1 MKRLV
6 HEEKKMK
13 YALLALLLVSF
24 GSIAEPKLENT
35 KQVVQISEDTHNWHV
50 DLDCKKE
57 LDPKQEAIVRAKG
70 RDVRVGAMVRVEQD
84 GKKQR
89 CEVRQ
94 LLVTFAA
101 L

>member
-1 MKRLV
+1 
-6 HEEKKMK
+6 MK
-13 YALLALLLVSF
+13 YTLLALLLVSF

-35 KQVVQISEDTHNWHV
+35 KQVIQITEDTHNWHV

-57 LDPKQEAIVRAKG
+57 LDPQQEATIRSKD
-70 RDVRVGAMVRVEQD
+70 RDVRVGSMIRVEQN

-94 LLVTFAA
+94 LLITFAT